1 MNKYDRLDEITK
13 LVIKSTVRTNE
24 IVEELN
30 VSDMT
35 VRRDLAELEEK
46 VCSLKF
52 MVAQEVI
59 PSFNLKR
66 NHIKR
71 THTQYR
77 RKRSVARKAIQIIE
91 ENDTIFLGP
100 GTTIE
105 CLAEIMELKSLT
117 VITNCFPVFKILFEK
132 DRLIS
137 KFIY

>member
-1 MNKYDRLDEITK
+1 
-13 LVIKSTVRTNE
+13 
-24 IVEELN
+24 
-30 VSDMT
+30 MT

-46 VCSLKF
+46 GLLTKIHGGARSNSIFQFKEKSH
-52 MVAQEVI
+52 QE
-59 PSFNLKR
+59 K
-66 NHIKR
+66 
-71 THTQYR
+71 THTNIEE
-77 RKRSVARKAIQIIE
+77 KRSVARKAIQIIE